1 MAQSVESATVPFVVR
16 RQGSDSSSASSRTHR
31 VLGRGRGC
39 RMEGAGEEGVAAE
52 GEAPP
57 LADAPRHDA
66 VVEADPVADDGVDG
80 DELEEEYW
88 LHQPL
93 DNIAPLACDHDRTLG
108 GGERCSPE
116 DGQADM
122 GGDAALRLE
131 TVPERYER
139 LRLKY
144 GEAAAVMLL
153 GATQEGVEYDPV
165 ENVWRSLEG
174 PVCPPLLVNAPAPE
188 SEPLPS
194 LPAAD
199 GAVTAI

>member
-1 MAQSVESATVPFVVR
+1 
-16 RQGSDSSSASSRTHR
+16 
-31 VLGRGRGC
+31 
-39 RMEGAGEEGVAAE
+39 MEGAGEEGVAAE

-66 VVEADPVADDGVDG
+66 VVEADPVADDG
-80 DELEEEYW
+80 
-88 LHQPL
+88 
-93 DNIAPLACDHDRTLG
+93 CDHDRTLG